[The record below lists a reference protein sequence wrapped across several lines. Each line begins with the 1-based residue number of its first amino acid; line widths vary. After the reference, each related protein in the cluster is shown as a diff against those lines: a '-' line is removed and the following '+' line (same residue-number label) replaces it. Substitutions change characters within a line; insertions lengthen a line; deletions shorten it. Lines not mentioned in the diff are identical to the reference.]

1 MMLAVVLTSPT
12 ADELLSE
19 HRRFVAEGAKLV
31 EWRLDLQRKPFDV
44 AKLLAQRPGPVI
56 VTVRLPA
63 DGGKWTGPENE
74 RRRIL
79 NDAIAAGAE
88 YVDLEA
94 DTASIITRR
103 GSTKRIVSYHNFD
116 ETPSDLDAI
125 HARLAAPDAD
135 IVKLATMARSAHDA
149 FRMFELV
156 CETRIPTIGLC
167 MGELG
172 TPTRLLAG
180 KFGSPLTYAAPD
192 GREPPAPGQ
201 VGYRAMRDVY
211 RCEKIDRDTQLYGV
225 IGDPIAHSKSPTIY
239 NAAFAE
245 LGMNAVYV
253 PLRVP
258 SDELSSFLKNARQLG
273 FRGLSVTIPHKE
285 GVLASVTDAD
295 DMVRS
300 IGAANTLRFDYGGIQ
315 AFNTD
320 CTAAVECLGVPLAGK
335 RTLLLG
341 AGGVAKAIV
350 FGLHQAGA
358 KVVVASRTRERADEV
373 ARPWDCQAV
382 DWDARHNVAADIV
395 VNCTPLGM
403 SPRTEESPID
413 ATFLKPAMI
422 VFDTVYTPERT
433 LLIRQAEAAGC
444 TVVTGVEM
452 FVRQA
457 VRQFKLLTGRDAP
470 VDVMRAALRST

>member
-12 ADELLSE
+12 TDELLSE

-31 EWRLDLQRKPFDV
+31 EWRLDHQRKPFDI
-44 AKLLAQRPGPVI
+44 AKLLAQRLGPVI
-56 VTVRLPA
+56 VTLRLPA
-63 DGGKWTGPENE
+63 DGGKWTGSENE
-74 RRRIL
+74 RRSIL
-79 NDAIAAGAE
+79 KDAIAAGAE
-88 YVDLEA
+88 YIDLEA
-94 DTASIITRR
+94 DTASLIARQGT
-103 GSTKRIVSYHNFD
+103 TKRIVSYHNFD
-116 ETPSDLDAI
+116 ETPPDLGAI
-125 HARLAAPDAD
+125 HAQLAAPDAD
-135 IVKLATMARSAHDA
+135 IVKLATMARSTHDA

-156 CETRIPTIGLC
+156 RKARIPTIGLC

-192 GREPPAPGQ
+192 GCEPPAPGQ
-201 VGYRAMRDVY
+201 VGYRAMRNVY
-211 RCEKIDRDTQLYGV
+211 RCETIDRDTQLYGV
-225 IGDPIAHSKSPTIY
+225 IGDPIAHSKSPMIY
-239 NAAFAE
+239 NAAFAA
-245 LGMNAVYV
+245 LSMNAVYV

-258 SDELSSFLKNARQLG
+258 SDELSSFLDDEKRLG

-285 GVLASVTDAD
+285 GVLETVTEAE

-300 IGAANTLRFDYGGIQ
+300 IGAANSLRFENDRVH

-335 RTLLLG
+335 RTLVLG
-341 AGGVAKAIV
+341 AGGAAKAIV

-373 ARPWDCQAV
+373 VRPWGCQAV
-382 DWDARHNVAADIV
+382 DWDARHDVSADIV

-403 SPRTEESPID
+403 SPRTEESPIE
-413 ATFLKPAMI
+413 AAFLNQSMI

-457 VRQFKLLTGRDAP
+457 VRQFKLLTDRDAP